1 MQARGIYMLM
11 FERDGN
17 IITIPPSTLKEASRI
32 IGVLYKGGN
41 SVKAVGKNSLYAQTI
56 VFLSGGRNDR

>member
-1 MQARGIYMLM
+1 M

>member
-1 MQARGIYMLM
+1 MLM

-17 IITIPPSTLKEASRI
+17 IIAIPPVTIEEASRI

-41 SVKAVGKNSLYAQTI
+41 SVKAVGKNSLCAQTI
-56 VFLSGGRNDR
+56 MFLLGGRNDR